1 MIAVEAARARL
12 SAELERVAQ
21 GDKAALRTVYDLT
34 SAKLLGVC
42 LQFLPDRAMA
52 EDVLQDV
59 YLKVWQSAATFDP
72 QRASPITWLCMLA
85 RNRAIDWRRAS
96 GRYEAVLRS
105 AADEPPIE
113 DAGSDIDERHRVLHQ
128 CLGMLETAR
137 RASIRAAFMEGF
149 TYSELAARASVPLG
163 TMKSWVRRGLLQLR
177 KCIEDA

>member
-1 MIAVEAARARL
+1 LSPRARL

-34 SAKLLGVC
+34 SAKLLGIC

-59 YLKVWQSAATFDP
+59 YLKVWQGAATFDP
-72 QRASPITWLCMLA
+72 QRASPVTWLCMIA

-105 AADEPPIE
+105 AADELPIE
-113 DAGSDIDERHRVLHQ
+113 SDGAGSDTDERHRLLHQ
-128 CLGMLETAR
+128 CLDTLDTER
-137 RASIRAAFMEGF
+137 QASIRAAFMEGF